1 MIVVVDM
8 EDGERVILAAFNK
21 LDFYKVLVVAPA
33 VEQCQTHRV
42 KVVVGLEIPFALFR
56 ETDIIAHRCENRR
69 LDIREESEGGLYLLS
84 RCLELEA
91 FVDVL
96 GDSRSVTGF
105 EQVHVAHR
113 AFGRLASASDVVL
126 GGHALEV
133 DVPAVELALSHDE
146 LGSCCRSSLDGGSC
160 GLSDFLFCGFFSFLC
175 HDFEVFGVNDV
186 SRGS

>member
-8 EDGERVILAAFNK
+8 EDGERVILATFSE
-21 LDFYKVLVVAPA
+21 LDFYKVLAVAPA
-33 VEQCQTHRV
+33 VVKGRAHRV
-42 KVVVGLEIPFALFR
+42 NIVVGIEFPFALFR
-56 ETDIIAHRCENRR
+56 KTDIIAHRCENWRF
-69 LDIREESEGGLYLLS
+69 DIREESEGGLCLLS

-96 GDSRSVTGF
+96 GDSRPVTGF
-105 EQVHVAHR
+105 EQVHVAHG
-113 AFGRLASASDVVL
+113 AFGRLASASDIVL

-146 LGSCCRSSLDGGSC
+146 LGSCYRNSLDGGSG